1 MFAQLKPQIDT
12 LVQMAT
18 EQPDPQAAVAA
29 ADFLYDNMI
38 STLPDE
44 FYDRLYEVVSSD
56 NFIKNASVFNPGV
69 TQHAA
74 WFVAFKAQVL
84 KRYDDEEAAAIS
96 QPTEPG
102 SAAGN

>member
-44 FYDRLYEVVSSD
+44 FYDRLYEVVHSD
-56 NFIKNASVFNPGV
+56 NFVKNAAVFNPAV
-69 TQHAA
+69 SQHAA
-74 WFVAFKAQVL
+74 WFEAFRRQVL
-84 KRYDDEEAAAIS
+84 KRYDDEEAAAMS
-96 QPTEPG
+96 QPSQPVG
-102 SAAGN
+102 I

>member
-44 FYDRLYEVVSSD
+44 FYDRLYEVVHSE

-69 TQHAA
+69 NSHVA
-74 WFVAFKAQVL
+74 WFNAFKAQVL

-96 QPTEPG
+96 QPTPADG
-102 SAAGN
+102 IN

>member
-18 EQPDPQAAVAA
+18 EQPDPAAAVAA

-44 FYDRLYEVVSSD
+44 FYDRLYEVMHTD
-56 NFIKNASVFNPGV
+56 NFVKNAAIFNPGV
-69 TQHAA
+69 SQHVP
-74 WFVAFKAQVL
+74 WFEAFRRQVL

-96 QPTEPG
+96 QPTELTP
-102 SAAGN
+102 AAGN